1 MNRYRLIAFLFF
13 IGLGALPGWA
23 YAKLN
28 VVTTT
33 TDGAAIVRAIGGE
46 YVQVQSLT
54 LGTRDPH
61 FAEATPGMIRQ
72 VYQAD
77 LLVLIGADIEIGWLP
92 SLLETARNGRV
103 LPGAPGYLDL
113 SASVTLRDKA
123 SGPVSRAEGDVHA
136 RGNPHYWLDPRNG
149 ALMAQTVA
157 ARLSGIDPG
166 HAAAFRANLDAFE
179 QELGQRVPQ
188 WQARLSPLKE
198 QPVIAY
204 HKSFVYLAQAF
215 GFRIFAEVEPKPGI
229 PPNAAHLQRLVET
242 IRAQKIGVLI
252 MEPYYERCSAAWLAR
267 ETGIRIAVLPQSVG
281 ARPDI
286 VTYFDLFDAI
296 VDATAAASNRKNF
309 AP

>member
-1 MNRYRLIAFLFF
+1 MRHLIAFLVLTGF
-13 IGLGALPGWA
+13 GALPGWA
-23 YAKLN
+23 YAKLH

-33 TDGAAIVRAIGGE
+33 QDGAAIVRAIGGE

-54 LGTRDPH
+54 PGTRDPH

-113 SASVTLRDKA
+113 STSVTLLDQA

-149 ALMAQTVA
+149 APMAQAVA

-179 QELGQRVPQ
+179 QALGQRVPL
-188 WQARLSPLKE
+188 WQARLAPLKE

-204 HKSFVYLAQAF
+204 HKSFVYLAHAF
-215 GFRIFAEVEPKPGI
+215 GFRIAAEIEPKPGI

-242 IRAQKIGVLI
+242 IRTQKIGVLI
-252 MEPYYERCSAAWLAR
+252 MEPYYERRSAAWLAR

-296 VDATAAASNRKNF
+296 VDATAAAFIREGF